1 VTAMSTTGEV
11 TVRLNPDDDVVV
23 ALADLPAGSL
33 HLADGTTV
41 TLTAPV
47 PRGHKLAVRA
57 VRSGAPVHKYGQ
69 IIGYAATDIDPG
81 DHVHSHNLAYRPVEA
96 TVAYGS
102 RRIPTSY
109 VPETERATFLGYRR
123 SNGTVGTRNY
133 LGIVSSVNCSA
144 TVAKLIASKAELLAA
159 QFPGVDGIV
168 PLTHTGGCGTG
179 GPGHEGFDMLQRTL
193 RGYGEHP
200 NFAGFLVI
208 GLGCEV
214 NQVVSLASQWSVPDD
229 VPVHL
234 MTIQELGGTRR
245 TVDEGVRLIEEM
257 LPVAAQ
263 ARREPVPV
271 SELVLAMECGGS
283 DGYSGITANPALGAA
298 ADLVVRHG
306 GTAMFGETPEI
317 YGAEHILLERA
328 VSDEVAQRLV
338 ERIRWWER
346 HVEADGSSLDNNPS
360 PGNKAGGL
368 TTILEKSLGAI
379 AKGGTTE
386 LCDVVRY
393 GARPRSRGLV
403 YMDTPGYD
411 PVNATG
417 LVAGGATVLCFTTG
431 RGSVFGSRPTPCLKL
446 ATNTEMYQ
454 RMTEDMALNCGT
466 IADGG
471 ATVEEMGQRIFELIL
486 ATASGERTRSEDLG
500 FGLEEFIPWQ
510 LGATL

>member
-1 VTAMSTTGEV
+1 M
-11 TVRLNPDDDVVV
+11 V
-23 ALADLPAGSL
+23 ALADLAAGPLSL
-33 HLADGTTV
+33 PDGTSV
-41 TLTAPV
+41 TLAGPV
-47 PRGHKLAVRA
+47 PRGHKLATRA
-57 VRSGAPVHKYGQ
+57 VARGEAVHKYGQ
-69 IIGYAATDIDPG
+69 IIGYAGSAIAPG
-81 DHVHSHNLAYRPVEA
+81 DHVHTHNLEYRPVA
-96 TVAYGS
+96 ADVAVGS
-102 RRIPTSY
+102 RRTPTLY
-109 VPETERATFLGYRR
+109 VPEAQRATFLGYRR
-123 SNGTVGTRNY
+123 ANGKVGTRNY

-144 TVAKLIASKAELLAA
+144 TVAKLIASRAETLAA
-159 QFPGVDGIV
+159 GFPGVDGIV

-179 GPGHEGFDMLQRTL
+179 GPGHEGFDQLQRTL

-214 NQVVSLASQWSVPDD
+214 NQVISLASEWRVPDG

-234 MTIQELGGTRR
+234 MTVQELGGTRA
-245 TVDEGVRLIEEM
+245 TVAEGIRLIDQM

-283 DGYSGITANPALGAA
+283 DGYSGITANPALGHA

-328 VSDEVAQRLV
+328 VSDDVARKLV

-346 HVEADGSSLDNNPS
+346 HVEQDGSSLDNNPS

-379 AKGGTTE
+379 AKGGTSE

-393 GARPRSRGLV
+393 AERPHTKGLV

-446 ATNTEMYQ
+446 ATNSELYR
-454 RMTEDMALNCGT
+454 RMTDDMDLNCGP
-466 IADGG
+466 IADGES
-471 ATVEEMGQRIFELIL
+471 TVEEMGQRIFDLVL
-486 ATASGERTRSEDLG
+486 ATASGQRTQSEELG
-500 FGLEEFIPWQ
+500 FGLEEFVPWQ

>member
-1 VTAMSTTGEV
+1 MTTPAAV
-11 TVRLNPDDDVVV
+11 TVRLNPADDVVV
-23 ALADLPAGSL
+23 ALADLPAGPL
-33 HLADGTTV
+33 PLADGTTV
-41 TLTAPV
+41 TLAAPV
-47 PRGHKLAVRA
+47 PRGHKLAVRPLA
-57 VRSGAPVHKYGQ
+57 QGTPVHKYGQ
-69 IIGYAATDIDPG
+69 IIGYAGTAIAPG
-81 DHVHSHNLAYRPVEA
+81 DHVHTHNLEYRPVHA
-96 TVAYGS
+96 QVAYGS
-102 RRIPTSY
+102 RRRPTDY
-109 VPETERATFLGYRR
+109 VPEAERATFLGYRR
-123 SNGTVGTRNY
+123 ANGKVGTRNY

-144 TVAKLIASKAELLAA
+144 TVSKLIASRAEALIAGY
-159 QFPGVDGIV
+159 PGVDGIV

-179 GPGHEGFDMLQRTL
+179 GPGHEGFDTLQRTL

-214 NQVVSLASQWSVPDD
+214 NQIVSLASDWHVADG

-234 MTIQELGGTRR
+234 MTIQELGGTRA
-245 TVDEGVRLIEEM
+245 TVAEGLRLIEEM
-257 LPVAAQ
+257 LPLAAK

-283 DGYSGITANPALGAA
+283 DGYSGITANPALGYA

-338 ERIRWWER
+338 ERISWWER

-379 AKGGTTE
+379 AKGGNSE

-393 GARPRSRGLV
+393 GERPRTKGLV

-446 ATNTEMYQ
+446 ATNTELYQ
-454 RMTEDMALNCGT
+454 RMTDDMDINCGT
-466 IADGG
+466 IADGQS
-471 ATVEEMGQRIFELIL
+471 TVQEMGERIFQLIL
-486 ATASGERTRSEDLG
+486 DTASGKRTVSEELG
-500 FGLEEFIPWQ
+500 FGMEEFVPWQ

>member
-1 VTAMSTTGEV
+1 VTAGSTTGAV
-11 TVRLNPDDDVVV
+11 TVRLHPDDDVVV
-23 ALADLPAGSL
+23 ALADLPAGPL
-33 HLADGTTV
+33 RLPDGATV

-47 PRGHKLAVRA
+47 PRGHKVAVRTVA
-57 VRSGAPVHKYGQ
+57 GGAPVHKYGE
-69 IIGYAATDIDPG
+69 IIGYAGTDIAPG
-81 DHVHSHNLAYRPVEA
+81 EHVHTHNLVYHPVS
-96 TVAYGS
+96 TSVVYGS
-102 RRIPTSY
+102 RRTPTAY
-109 VPETERATFLGYRR
+109 VPEEQRPTFLGYRR
-123 SNGTVGTRNY
+123 ANGKVGTRNY

-159 QFPGVDGIV
+159 EFPGVDGIV

-179 GPGHEGFDMLQRTL
+179 GPGHEGFDLLQRTL

-214 NQVVSLASQWSVPDD
+214 NQVVSLASQWRVPED

-245 TVDEGVRLIEEM
+245 TVEEGLRRIEEM
-257 LPVAAQ
+257 LPIAAQ
-263 ARREPVPV
+263 AKREPVPV

-338 ERIRWWER
+338 KRIRWWER
-346 HVEADGSSLDNNPS
+346 HVASDGSSLDNNPS

-379 AKGGTTE
+379 AKGGTTQ
-386 LCDVVRY
+386 LCDVIQY
-393 GARPRSRGLV
+393 GEQPSTRGLV

-446 ATNTEMYQ
+446 ATNTPLYQ
-454 RMTEDMALNCGT
+454 RMTDDMDLNCGV
-466 IADGG
+466 IADGE
-471 ATVEEMGQRIFELIL
+471 ATVAEMGQRIFELIL
-486 ATASGERTRSEDLG
+486 ATASGQRTRSEELG
-500 FGLEEFIPWQ
+500 FGLEEFVPWQ